1 MAFYVL
7 LPEHCCQ
14 YAPNTCKQA
23 RHIRYMSSLWHHSS
37 LGSTVPRLCLPPR
50 PPTLARGTRARQNIH
65 CVTRHSEHKH
75 RPPSP
80 TSLLKTEPVFTCSG
94 RQLNGLSED
103 FHFPMWPY
111 FRCPWAIGGVCIT
124 LEAQEAR
131 CYYRCERKGHK
142 REPADLNLENPDCI
156 YHLRLCCSVFFPQ
169 NLIQILKHFL
179 VSWAFSHF
187 IIKKMERHP
196 YNGLNDIKKFTLK
209 VYTLLLF

>member
-1 MAFYVL
+1 MFCLSQACMSTGGESISPYLSLRIQMAFCVT
-7 LPEHCCQ
+7 LPEHCWE
-14 YAPNTCKQA
+14 YAQNTCKQA
-23 RHIRYMSSLWHHSS
+23 RHIRYVSSLWHHSS
-37 LGSTVPRLCLPPR
+37 LGSTVPRLCL

-111 FRCPWAIGGVCIT
+111 FRCPWAIAGVCIT

-131 CYYRCERKGHK
+131 CYYR
-142 REPADLNLENPDCI
+142 
-156 YHLRLCCSVFFPQ
+156 Y
-169 NLIQILKHFL
+169 
-179 VSWAFSHF
+179 
-187 IIKKMERHP
+187 
-196 YNGLNDIKKFTLK
+196 
-209 VYTLLLF
+209 